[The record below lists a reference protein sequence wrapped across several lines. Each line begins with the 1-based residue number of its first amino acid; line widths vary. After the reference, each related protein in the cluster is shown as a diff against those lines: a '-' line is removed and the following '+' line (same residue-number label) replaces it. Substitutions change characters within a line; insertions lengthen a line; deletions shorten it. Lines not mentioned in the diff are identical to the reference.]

1 MKPIFVEIITRTM
14 TTYGHC
20 RHCTVLF
27 DESGLQ
33 KEFNKKALADY
44 PEDLQEE
51 VARLS
56 DWIRELNRLYKHR
69 LVMRVIDAHSPV
81 GMVKCLRHWIRKYPA
96 FIINGRKAWIGWD
109 KSKLEELIDKHI
121 QGSIQ
126 SRKQSLPLTTS

>member
-1 MKPIFVEIITRTM
+1 MKPIFLEVITRTM

-33 KEFNKKALADY
+33 KEFDKKALADY

-51 VARLS
+51 VAQLS